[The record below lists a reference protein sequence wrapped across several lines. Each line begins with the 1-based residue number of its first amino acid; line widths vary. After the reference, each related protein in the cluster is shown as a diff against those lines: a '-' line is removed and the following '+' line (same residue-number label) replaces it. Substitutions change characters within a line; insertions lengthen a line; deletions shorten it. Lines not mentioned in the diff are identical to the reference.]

1 MVAQAA
7 HSVAVVAAAA
17 AASVVAVA
25 VCSSLVPSESEPSA
39 RVGEV
44 KSGYRTESSILSVA
58 RQGVSW
64 AQESWF
70 SAGRTLG
77 EEEQAYCSPGSVGKV
92 GVAIAVVAFAVVV
105 RMASWRWAVGWD

>member
-7 HSVAVVAAAA
+7 HSVAVVAAA

-44 KSGYRTESSILSVA
+44 KSEYRTDSSILSVA

-70 SAGRTLG
+70 SAGPTPG
-77 EEEQAYCSPGSVGKV
+77 GEEQAYCSPGSVGKAGV
-92 GVAIAVVAFAVVV
+92 AIVVVAIAVVA
-105 RMASWRWAVGWD
+105 RMESLRSAVGWD